1 MTTMTEPGFFKPASH
16 FLEREIT
23 RLGEEPGLTSLP
35 PGPERDF
42 LTLTWGPVV
51 FRATYAPDSERL
63 FPIYLRALNEEIQRA
78 VPKHLQGSPEQMLLL
93 QRTYSSKVFSDK
105 NMYDNADVETVRQAF
120 HDWKVSLGLPAM
132 DLPIRLK
139 FCLMIDDGCLATLAA
154 VTDQASSVET
164 QAEFGAVR
172 IIIVEEEYPQK
183 EKQGASPPPEY
194 PGWVAVSLAALV
206 EVYSDLDR
214 DKSLSDFYRKN
225 QLYKGNG
232 EWVPVRKPSL

>member
-42 LTLTWGPVV
+42 LTLTWGPIV

-63 FPIYLRALNEEIQRA
+63 FPIYLRALNEEIQKA

-93 QRTYSSKVFSDK
+93 QRTYSSKVFSDR
-105 NMYDNADVETVRQAF
+105 NMYDNADIETVRQAF

-172 IIIVEEEYPQK
+172 IIIVEEEFPQK
-183 EKQGASPPPEY
+183 EKHGVSPPPEY

-206 EVYSDLDR
+206 EVYCALDR
-214 DKSLSDFYRKN
+214 DKSLSDYYRKN

-232 EWVPVRKPSL
+232 EWVPIRKPSL